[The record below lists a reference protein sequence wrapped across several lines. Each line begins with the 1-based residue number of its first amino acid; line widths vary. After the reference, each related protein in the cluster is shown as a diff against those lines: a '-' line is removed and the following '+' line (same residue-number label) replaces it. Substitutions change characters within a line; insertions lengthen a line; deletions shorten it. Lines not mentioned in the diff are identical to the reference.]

1 VKSYSQWE
9 HIEQRMPT
17 VAAIKWTQLQMRQ
30 KFAITAEAA
39 RCIVTQV
46 MKLQEIILIGVRHSV
61 SAVSKA
67 NGAVLWT
74 TKLPGGLGSD
84 FVAVACDGERVFAH
98 SSGQLFCLD
107 LWSGRRLWT
116 NELRGCG
123 YGLAS
128 ICVPGMASSP
138 DLAAVRAIQ
147 SQREASNSATAAM
160 G

>member
-1 VKSYSQWE
+1 
-9 HIEQRMPT
+9 
-17 VAAIKWTQLQMRQ
+17 
-30 KFAITAEAA
+30 
-39 RCIVTQV
+39 
-46 MKLQEIILIGVRHSV
+46 MKLQEIILIGVKHSV
-61 SAVSKA
+61 CAVTRA

-107 LWSGRRLWT
+107 LCTGRMLWT
-116 NELRGCG
+116 NELRGYG

-138 DLAAVRAIQ
+138 DLTAVRAIQ
-147 SQREASNSATAAM
+147 SQREASNATTGAS
-160 G
+160 

>member
-1 VKSYSQWE
+1 
-9 HIEQRMPT
+9 
-17 VAAIKWTQLQMRQ
+17 
-30 KFAITAEAA
+30 
-39 RCIVTQV
+39 
-46 MKLQEIILIGVRHSV
+46 MKLQEIILIGVKHSV

-74 TKLPGGLGSD
+74 TKLPSGLGGD
-84 FVAVACDGERVFAH
+84 FVTVACDGERVFAH

-107 LWSGRRLWT
+107 LGSGRMLWV
-116 NELRGCG
+116 NELSGYG

-147 SQREASNSATAAM
+147 AQREASNTAPAAT
-160 G
+160 